1 MRAPGKADPARS
13 GRSTDIATKAG
24 GLLLIRC
31 RSSKRVEWCFNEW
44 LQPVE
49 SRGNEGALTGRYQ
62 EIADADVETI

>member
-1 MRAPGKADPARS
+1 MGAFRKHDPRALSRGDKA
-13 GRSTDIATKAG
+13 ATNAG
-24 GLLLIRC
+24 FSLLIRC